1 MYKRALAARKRAN
14 AIDKVKL
21 AIEAHNRKIQ
31 MTNLLEQAQVKK
43 LEAEAL
49 RTKQRL
55 AADLR
60 EKQI

>member
-49 RTKQRL
+49 RTKQKL

>member
-49 RTKQRL
+49 RIKQRL